1 LLLGRGVPVAYVSQQ
16 LGHSSIDV
24 TVRCYAH
31 FIPGADRH
39 HVEELVDAIQTA
51 PSAGPAPG
59 YSRPSAATT
68 SGAIV
73 IRR

>member
-51 PSAGPAPG
+51 RPAAAQRQAIRGPAP
-59 YSRPSAATT
+59 
-68 SGAIV
+68 
-73 IRR
+73 RRRRARS